1 MKTILLIAAL
11 SLPASAGP
19 VSLGIIGRSALPLPP
34 GILFAPLSAPL
45 VTPRFMLTPS
55 PLAFSPVLPAPA
67 PLLPTLK
74 AAAIPAIAA
83 QAAPAAMAAAA
94 PVRAALA
101 ETVRTVAQAAPAQR
115 SQAASAASASLFD
128 GLKAKGAVNGV
139 AAFSRPPDWSE
150 DRRINTAIARLNE
163 SSIGRDLYGYVY
175 QNHPDLR
182 IVVDDAAGANYDARL
197 DRSGRQTTL
206 HLTQALVDRQS
217 PEVVAAYMAREFS
230 DLYFASFPTS
240 AERGYMAYSNMA
252 RVFAELTNSGR
263 RADGYWWNR
272 NKDQY
277 TQGAYAMERYY
288 GSWREA
294 VVDHVNGRRDA
305 RSSAFFQFLKGRD
318 DSNTEPASK
327 LSLRE
332 QYNRGMISW
341 SAYQEM
347 DRYFGSILS
356 SESQWL
362 TSTDRW

>member
-1 MKTILLIAAL
+1 MKTILLLAAL

-19 VSLGIIGRSALPLPP
+19 VSVGIIGRSALPLPP
-34 GILFAPLSAPL
+34 GLMFAPLTAPL
-45 VTPRFMLTPS
+45 VTPRFMLQPS
-55 PLAFSPVLPAPA
+55 ALAFTPVLPAPA
-67 PLLPTLK
+67 SVMPTLK
-74 AAAIPAIAA
+74 PAALPAV
-83 QAAPAAMAAAA
+83 AAPAARASAAA

-101 ETVRTVAQAAPAQR
+101 ETVRAVAQAAPSQR
-115 SQAASAASASLFD
+115 SQAASAASAALFD
-128 GLKAKGAVNGV
+128 GLKAKGVVNG
-139 AAFSRPPDWSE
+139 AAEFSRPPDWSE
-150 DRRINTAIARLNE
+150 DRRINAAIARLNK
-163 SSIGRDLYGYVY
+163 SSIGRDLYAYVY
-175 QNHPDLR
+175 QNHPGLS
-182 IVVDDAAGANYDARL
+182 IVVDDAPGASYDARL
-197 DRSGRQTTL
+197 ERSGRQTIL
-206 HLTQALVDRQS
+206 HLTEGLVDRQS

-230 DLYFASFPTS
+230 DLYFAGFPTS

-272 NKDQY
+272 SKDQY

-294 VVDHVNGRRDA
+294 VVDHVSGRRDA

-356 SESQWL
+356 SESEWL